1 MINIIGITIGAKGI
15 AGTGGGSGGVTTGLL
30 DSNGFLLL
38 DSNGFTLIDSTQ

>member
-15 AGTGGGSGGVTTGLL
+15 SGTGGGGVTTGLL